1 MVPDRASIFT
11 RRPLLISSLGRA
23 DKRLPATQPLESV
36 VGGVLVCLAERG
48 DVERVSIRPLQTTV
62 ISSEDQLDQTI
73 RRPHDLGPWAVLKN
87 PRPTSASMPC
97 WLAVLAAVIPTIAA
111 SGIE

>member
-1 MVPDRASIFT
+1 VAYLYVS
-11 RRPLLISSLGRA
+11 
-23 DKRLPATQPLESV
+23 QN
-36 VGGVLVCLAERG
+36 VGTLNVRWIN
-48 DVERVSIRPLQTTV
+48 VSIRSLQTTV
-62 ISSEDQLDQTI
+62 ISSEDQLDQTL

-111 SGIE
+111 SGME